1 METFVV
7 LTQLQGPDNNPEALK
22 KYALLL
28 SGNPD
33 GTPTHRR
40 DAIAPGK
47 RHHVQDIVKVPSH
60 YFQVWDFRH

>member
-1 METFVV
+1 MEAFAV

-47 RHHVQDIVKVPSH
+47 RHHVQDIVKVPFH

>member
-1 METFVV
+1 METFAV
-7 LTQLQGPDNNPEALK
+7 LTRLQGPDNNPEALK

-47 RHHVQDIVKVPSH
+47 RHHVQDIVKVLFL
-60 YFQVWDFRH
+60 YFELLDLRH

>member
-1 METFVV
+1 M

-47 RHHVQDIVKVPSH
+47 RHHVQDIVKVL
-60 YFQVWDFRH
+60 YFYSELLDLRH